1 MDGTLPSRFPKT
13 SWTIVLAAA
22 HKPTEDSRTALARL
36 CEAYWKPVY
45 AFVRRSGHDRER
57 AQDLTQEFFA
67 LLIEKD
73 WVKVADPQRGRF
85 RSFLLTAVKHFLA
98 NEYDRTQRLKRGGGQ
113 VPLSMDL
120 IDAETWYAPATTDS
134 ATPERLFERRWALS
148 LLERAMA
155 NLRTEFI
162 EAGKARHFESLK
174 PFLNRESDGARYA
187 ELAGQMGVSP
197 GSLRTLVHRMR
208 GRYRELVRAEIA
220 ETVVTP
226 EDIDEEIRF
235 LLSVM
240 SA

>member
-1 MDGTLPSRFPKT
+1 MSDSLPSHFPKT

-45 AFVRRSGHDRER
+45 AFVRRSGHDREQ
-57 AQDLTQEFFA
+57 AQDLTQAFFA

-73 WVKVADPQRGRF
+73 FVKVADPLRGRF
-85 RSFLLTAVKHFLA
+85 RSFLLTAVKRFLA

-113 VPLSMDL
+113 VALSIDL
-120 IDAETWYAPATTDS
+120 IEAENWYAPATTDS
-134 ATPERLFERRWALS
+134 ATPESLFERRWALS

-155 NLRTEFI
+155 NLRTEFVD
-162 EAGKARHFESLK
+162 AGKARHFERLT
-174 PFLNRESDGARYA
+174 PFLNREADGARYA
-187 ELAGQMGVSP
+187 ELAEQMGVSP

-208 GRYRELVRAEIA
+208 GRYRELVRTEIA
-220 ETVVTP
+220 QTVAAP
-226 EDIDEEIRF
+226 EDIDEEVRF

-240 SA
+240 SL